1 MWELIP
7 ELSPNLI
14 RDLPPNLL
22 LDLLADG
29 GPHLSADMRSDLT

>member
-1 MWELIP
+1 MRELIP
-7 ELSPNLI
+7 ELSPDLI

-29 GPHLSADMRSDLT
+29 GPHLSANV